1 VSPIPLATRSS
12 QTIHEQATSVEGM
25 RTAGRPVTHV
35 KREVRST
42 GESGWSPLLCPGPAT
57 RESHPSLAYLW
68 ALGPPAA
75 APYDPMHVFL
85 GKVVPSMWRLATGVM
100 QAEPDVVDN
109 YVVSSKIA
117 EQMGVEYRSAART
130 VPADQARNIRDIHK
144 HHAGFKAADWLYF
157 LLCNAEVLLFRRVP
171 EDI

>member
-1 VSPIPLATRSS
+1 
-12 QTIHEQATSVEGM
+12 
-25 RTAGRPVTHV
+25 
-35 KREVRST
+35 
-42 GESGWSPLLCPGPAT
+42 
-57 RESHPSLAYLW
+57 
-68 ALGPPAA
+68 
-75 APYDPMHVFL
+75 MHVFL